1 MGGKQT
7 IVVNLDYKRKFEIK
21 MMKAYLLFL
30 ALFGVIAV
38 AYGAGGLRGG
48 ENDVALPEEEQMY
61 FGPYAPEDFDPDD
74 EEGRDLQRKYGGYGY
89 GGYGY
94 GRGGYGYGGYGGYGR
109 GGYGGYGAY
118 GRGYGRVGAVYGG
131 YGGYGGFGGYGRGYK
146 YSF

>member
-1 MGGKQT
+1 MG
-7 IVVNLDYKRKFEIK
+7 

-74 EEGRDLQRKYGGYGY
+74 EEGRELQRE
-89 GGYGY
+89 
-94 GRGGYGYGGYGGYGR
+94 YGGYGR